1 MPPLPSLPAFPSL
14 PKDTFEIYKTLS
26 ALPQGKRLFSTVFSQ
41 KAPYF
46 ASVHLQVQDMGRN
59 RAEVVIPKR
68 RSVQNHIG
76 TVHAIAVANGLEA
89 AMGLLAEAT
98 TPKGYRWL
106 PKGMTLEYVGLSNS
120 DIRCVAE
127 TTDDDWANAP
137 DVPVKVTA
145 TRADGEVVVQGT
157 IRIWVTPKK
166 NPPRPKGA
174 GGAPTSKSAT
184 KKKTAAK

>member
-1 MPPLPSLPAFPSL
+1 MPAIPSIRSLTELQKKL
-14 PKDTFEIYKTLS
+14 PKSTFEAYQVVS
-26 ALPQGKRLFSTVFSQ
+26 ALPQGKRIFSLLFQQ

-46 ASVHLQVQDMGRN
+46 ASAHIQVRDMAKN
-59 RAEVVIPKR
+59 RGEVLVPKR

-106 PKGMTLEYVGLSNS
+106 PKGMDIEYVALSTS
-120 DIRCVAE
+120 DILCVAE
-127 TTDDDWANAP
+127 TTDEDWANAP

-145 TRADGEVVVQGT
+145 TRDDGTVVVQGT
-157 IRIWVTPKK
+157 IRIWVTP
-166 NPPRPKGA
+166 
-174 GGAPTSKSAT
+174 T
-184 KKKTAAK
+184 KK